1 MVDII
6 SNIVGG
12 VGSAIQG
19 VGQMQQSKVDDV
31 CGKKPGIFAK
41 KEVKDQYQQCI
52 MNSADAKMELMKQQS
67 EMAKRS
73 EATKE
78 SKKTGLYVAIGVSVL
93 IAVVIIVVIIRKR
106 KK

>member
-1 MVDII
+1 MVDVI

-19 VGQMQQSKVDDV
+19 IGQMQQSKVDDV

-41 KEVKDQYQQCI
+41 KAKKDAYDACI
-52 MNSADAKMELMKQQS
+52 AKSAAAKMELMKQQT
-67 EMAKRS
+67 EMAKRT
-73 EATKE
+73 EETKP
-78 SKKTGLYVAIGVSVL
+78 KNKTGLYIGIAVAVL
-93 IAVVIIVVIIRKR
+93 LAVVIIVVIRRR